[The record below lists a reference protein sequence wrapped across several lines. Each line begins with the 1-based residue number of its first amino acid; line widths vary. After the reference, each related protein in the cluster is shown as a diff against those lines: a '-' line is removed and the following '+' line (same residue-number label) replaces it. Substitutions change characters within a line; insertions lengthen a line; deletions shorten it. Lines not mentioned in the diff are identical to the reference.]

1 MSHFTFTLLMAIL
14 ISGAVALPGNRSARE
29 RVYVATYVFLACLV
43 SAFAGG
49 WFMYLVHG

>member
-1 MSHFTFTLLMAIL
+1 MSHLSYTLLMAVL

-29 RVYVATYVFLACLV
+29 RVYVATYAFLACMV
-43 SAFAGG
+43 STLAGG